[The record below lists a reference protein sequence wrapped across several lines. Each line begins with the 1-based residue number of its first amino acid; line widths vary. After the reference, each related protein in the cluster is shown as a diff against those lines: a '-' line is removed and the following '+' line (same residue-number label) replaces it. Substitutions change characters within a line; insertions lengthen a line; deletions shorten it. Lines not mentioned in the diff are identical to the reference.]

1 MEYVLPV
8 QYERYIPQSVID
20 VLINPWGT
28 FLGVHIEKQMILYII
43 YSVFLLES
51 IVTTMIR
58 YVKYIRDLE
67 EYAATPNSG
76 IAGKRMCFAILGS
89 FLIIVGCGSMVLA
102 VINCVFYQ
110 LVITVELY
118 NIIIDPVIVMF
129 QVMKYNAYK
138 KWNSCSSI
146 NSINIVEKIDTYSN
160 QVLEQENAIDR
171 IPNIAGCSAFYA
183 QVEYEENEDDA
194 EEMEEDA
201 TDAPLSN
208 AVVDMDADVNADEVV
223 VSHNEVL
230 GSTTAQDLVDPYS
243 DSASIADTA
252 DTDDS
257 ADNANQVEEDVND
270 VGDYEIEEQYDEQ
283 YHDDIATA
291 AEDKEGDSD
300 SDY

>member
-1 MEYVLPV
+1 
-8 QYERYIPQSVID
+8 
-20 VLINPWGT
+20 
-28 FLGVHIEKQMILYII
+28 
-43 YSVFLLES
+43 
-51 IVTTMIR
+51 
-58 YVKYIRDLE
+58 
-67 EYAATPNSG
+67 
-76 IAGKRMCFAILGS
+76 
-89 FLIIVGCGSMVLA
+89 
-102 VINCVFYQ
+102 
-110 LVITVELY
+110 
-118 NIIIDPVIVMF
+118 MF

>member
-28 FLGVHIEKQMILYII
+28 FLEVHIEKQMILYII

-51 IVTTMIR
+51 IVTTMMR
-58 YVKYIRDLE
+58 YVKYIGDLR
-67 EYAATPNSG
+67 EYAAAPNSK
-76 IAGKRMCFAILGS
+76 IAGKRMLFAILGS
-89 FLIIVGCGSMVLA
+89 FLIIVGCGSIVLA
-102 VINCVFYQ
+102 VINCAFYQ

-118 NIIIDPVIVMF
+118 DIIIDPIIVMF

-138 KWNSCSSI
+138 KCNSSSSI
-146 NSINIVEKIDTYSN
+146 NI
-160 QVLEQENAIDR
+160 IDR
-171 IPNIAGCSAFYA
+171 IPNIAGSVFYA

-208 AVVDMDADVNADEVV
+208 AVADMDADVNAAADADEVV

-252 DTDDS
+252 DSADS
-257 ADNANQVEEDVND
+257 ADNANSVVVNSND
-270 VGDYEIEEQYDEQ
+270 ASEYEMEEQYQ
-283 YHDDIATA
+283 DDIAVA
-291 AEDKEGDSD
+291 EEDKEGDSD

>member
-1 MEYVLPV
+1 V

-28 FLGVHIEKQMILYII
+28 FLEVHIEKQMILYII

-51 IVTTMIR
+51 IVTTMMR
-58 YVKYIRDLE
+58 YVKYIGDLR

-76 IAGKRMCFAILGS
+76 IAGKRMLFAILGS
-89 FLIIVGCGSMVLA
+89 FLIIVGCGSIVLA
-102 VINCVFYQ
+102 VINCAFYQ

-118 NIIIDPVIVMF
+118 DIIIDPIIVMF

-138 KWNSCSSI
+138 KCNSSSSI
-146 NSINIVEKIDTYSN
+146 NI
-160 QVLEQENAIDR
+160 IDR
-171 IPNIAGCSAFYA
+171 IPNIAGSVFYA

-208 AVVDMDADVNADEVV
+208 AVADMDADVNAAADADEVV

-252 DTDDS
+252 DSADS
-257 ADNANQVEEDVND
+257 ADNANSVVVNSND
-270 VGDYEIEEQYDEQ
+270 ASEYEMEEQYQ
-283 YHDDIATA
+283 DDIAVA
-291 AEDKEGDSD
+291 EEDKEGDSD